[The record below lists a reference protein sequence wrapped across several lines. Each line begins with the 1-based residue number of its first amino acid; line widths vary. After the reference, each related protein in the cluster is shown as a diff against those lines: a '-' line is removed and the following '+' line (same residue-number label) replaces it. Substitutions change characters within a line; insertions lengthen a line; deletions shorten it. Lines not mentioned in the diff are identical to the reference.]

1 MLELLKSKWNDI
13 LNYIKQN
20 YELSDISFDA
30 WLVPLKPYAIEGD
43 VIYIVAEEKQAA
55 NYINKRFYEKFKE
68 TIFEFFDEEY
78 EIKFIGPE
86 DIHQIVPTS
95 NAPKHTVDK
104 GMLLQRIEEAN
115 LNPKYT
121 FDTFVVGDSNT
132 FAHAYAR
139 TVAETPAYT
148 QKTADQVKIFNP
160 FFLYGGVGLGKTH
173 LMHSIGN
180 YILEHD
186 PDAKVLYVTS
196 ETFTNELINIIRN
209 NTQNAFNEFRS
220 KYRNIDVLLI
230 DDIQFISDKE
240 RCQEEFFHTFTTL
253 FEAKKQIIIS
263 SDKPPKEMNG
273 FEERLTSRFECGL
286 TVDISSPEYETR
298 MAILQKK
305 MEIENCIVK
314 DEILQYIAT
323 NFISNIRELEG
334 ALTRVIAYSKIFS
347 GEMTLDVAKEVL
359 KDSISSNSKPE
370 LTCDLIIQVVAE
382 QYDVTVAD
390 IISKKKSQDIV
401 VPRQICMYLCRAL
414 TEDSLKHIGELIG
427 KRDHTT
433 VIHGYDKIEA
443 AMKTDDQLRATINTI
458 KKKLLPD

>member
-121 FDTFVVGDSNT
+121 FDTFVVG
-132 FAHAYAR
+132 

-347 GEMTLDVAKEVL
+347 DEMTLDVAKEVL
-359 KDSISSNSKPE
+359 KDSISSNSKP
-370 LTCDLIIQVVAE
+370 DL
-382 QYDVTVAD
+382 TVAD

>member
-1 MLELLKSKWNDI
+1 
-13 LNYIKQN
+13 
-20 YELSDISFDA
+20 
-30 WLVPLKPYAIEGD
+30 
-43 VIYIVAEEKQAA
+43 
-55 NYINKRFYEKFKE
+55 
-68 TIFEFFDEEY
+68 
-78 EIKFIGPE
+78 
-86 DIHQIVPTS
+86 
-95 NAPKHTVDK
+95 
-104 GMLLQRIEEAN
+104 
-115 LNPKYT
+115 
-121 FDTFVVGDSNT
+121 
-132 FAHAYAR
+132 
-139 TVAETPAYT
+139 
-148 QKTADQVKIFNP
+148 
-160 FFLYGGVGLGKTH
+160 
-173 LMHSIGN
+173 
-180 YILEHD
+180 
-186 PDAKVLYVTS
+186 
-196 ETFTNELINIIRN
+196 
-209 NTQNAFNEFRS
+209 
-220 KYRNIDVLLI
+220 
-230 DDIQFISDKE
+230 
-240 RCQEEFFHTFTTL
+240 
-253 FEAKKQIIIS
+253 
-263 SDKPPKEMNG
+263 
-273 FEERLTSRFECGL
+273 
-286 TVDISSPEYETR
+286 